1 VSRGRSTRR
10 FRVAMMVGAGVLV
23 TGPVAQGQQ
32 VPART
37 DTAAQSF
44 QAARQ
49 SEMKAIAS
57 TEKQL
62 ADLRAGRM
70 QLESR
75 VELVAAKAAEARANE
90 LLMSHQTTAL
100 RQLDSVLAVSQSAL
114 LSQRDR
120 FLALGVMVRERA
132 SADLVVVVRVDSSA
146 DPLSLEGI
154 TLQVDSATAATRR
167 YSPAALDALN
177 AGAVDEVYHSTVLPA
192 MHVVTIAA
200 TINGAAQSKAV
211 SVDVPAG
218 AATYVQ
224 FAVHNGQLVQST
236 WTNRSSSP

>member
-1 VSRGRSTRR
+1 MSRGSGIRQLCL
-10 FRVAMMVGAGVLV
+10 AGIGGILINAPAVN
-23 TGPVAQGQQ
+23 GQQ
-32 VPART
+32 TTPSRP
-37 DTAAQSF
+37 DTGTSYQS
-44 QAARQ
+44 ARQ
-49 SEMKAIAS
+49 AELNAIAS

-62 ADLRAGRM
+62 AELRAGRV

-75 VELVAAKAAEARANE
+75 VEVVAAKAAEARANE

-100 RQLDSVLAVSQSAL
+100 RQLDSVLAVSQNAL
-114 LSQRDR
+114 LGQRDR

-132 SADLVVVVRVDSSA
+132 SAELVVVVRVDSTGEPPA
-146 DPLSLEGI
+146 LDGI

-177 AGAVDEVYHSTVLPA
+177 AGALDEVYHSTVLPA
-192 MHVVTIAA
+192 MHVVTIGA
-200 TINGAAQSKAV
+200 TINGVAQSKAV